1 MRICLV
7 SSSFYPSIV
16 YGGPIF
22 STWDLTRSLAEKGLN
37 IYVSTT
43 NANGKKRLK
52 DVDTA
57 SHVKLKDNIFIR
69 YYHEQI
75 INYLS
80 FSFIFNLWND
90 IKKSELVYIQYIFHY
105 TSVIALFYSFLLRK
119 KVILCARGSLSS
131 WGMSYKK
138 KLIKKIWI
146 FFLVRPF
153 VKNIL
158 WQACSHLEASDIKA
172 CFEDAYIEIIY
183 DGVDVNEFT
192 LTENISKINL
202 VKKYTDLDFES
213 VSEVIFSMGRL
224 HRIKRFDVLI
234 DAFSIY
240 LKENPDAK
248 LLIAGSDYGIKNDLM
263 NKINNLNL
271 DDSVFLIGFLESY
284 EKKELFNNV
293 DVFALCSDFESFGL
307 VVAEAL
313 ASGCPV
319 IISDKTH
326 WSDIQ
331 INNCGIFA
339 ENNAET
345 FSKAFHEVK
354 NMSID
359 PKVCKNYIRSNFNH
373 DLIANKFLLIINKY
387 RSCIS

>member
-1 MRICLV
+1 
-7 SSSFYPSIV
+7 
-16 YGGPIF
+16 
-22 STWDLTRSLAEKGLN
+22 
-37 IYVSTT
+37 
-43 NANGKKRLK
+43 
-52 DVDTA
+52 
-57 SHVKLKDNIFIR
+57 
-69 YYHEQI
+69 
-75 INYLS
+75 
-80 FSFIFNLWND
+80 
-90 IKKSELVYIQYIFHY
+90 
-105 TSVIALFYSFLLRK
+105 
-119 KVILCARGSLSS
+119 
-131 WGMSYKK
+131 
-138 KLIKKIWI
+138 
-146 FFLVRPF
+146 
-153 VKNIL
+153 
-158 WQACSHLEASDIKA
+158 
-172 CFEDAYIEIIY
+172 
-183 DGVDVNEFT
+183 
-192 LTENISKINL
+192 
-202 VKKYTDLDFES
+202 
-213 VSEVIFSMGRL
+213 MGRL

-234 DAFSIY
+234 DAFSLY
-240 LKENPDAK
+240 HQENPDAK
-248 LLIAGSDYGIKNDLM
+248 LLIAGSDDGIENDLI

-271 DDSVFLIGFLESY
+271 DDSVFLIGFLESH

-345 FSKAFHEVK
+345 FSKAFYEVK

-373 DLIANKFLLIINKY
+373 DLIANKFLLKINKY